1 MKCVILTGMSGSGKS
16 TALKMIEDMGYFCVG
31 NLPISLVESVV
42 QLAENDPELDKV
54 AINVDVRSGQNIGDL
69 NAILDRLE
77 EQGKSFEMLFLE
89 CDDSVIIKRYK
100 ETRRGHPLAKDGRT
114 LVQAAE
120 LERAAMA
127 PVRKRAE
134 YIIDTTALST
144 AKLHGEVLRLFG
156 TPGQGP
162 EMSVSVVSF
171 GFKYGVPIEADLVF
185 DVRCLPN
192 PFYIAELRRQTG
204 LDAGVRDFLW
214 GYQQTADLV
223 KHLEDLMSFLL
234 PLYVEEG
241 KIFAE
246 RARARWSSPSAV
258 PGASTARWPSPGPW
272 RTSSVRRAIT
282 PARTTGI

>member
-1 MKCVILTGMSGSGKS
+1 MRAARSVFVEAS
-16 TALKMIEDMGYFCVG
+16 TET
-31 NLPISLVESVV
+31 
-42 QLAENDPELDKV
+42 
-54 AINVDVRSGQNIGDL
+54 
-69 NAILDRLE
+69 
-77 EQGKSFEMLFLE
+77 
-89 CDDSVIIKRYK
+89 IIKRYK

-204 LDAGVRDFLW
+204 AGRGGAGFPL
-214 GYQQTADLV
+214 GLSADRRPGQAPGGPDELFFSPS
-223 KHLEDLMSFLL
+223 MWR
-234 PLYVEEG
+234 
-241 KIFAE
+241 